1 VPPGF
6 KFRGDVNILS
16 NNLIFVTLVIGSFAA
31 FRGKHIAFDQ
41 DQWRNFVAGYT
52 PALDNPDV
60 RHDLPA

>member
-1 VPPGF
+1 
-6 KFRGDVNILS
+6 
-16 NNLIFVTLVIGSFAA
+16 LIFVTLVIGSFAV
-31 FRGKHIAFDQ
+31 FLGKHIAFDQ